1 MGRATEATT
10 RAAVEV
16 RRAKLQAE
24 LERIV
29 RVLVEQYDPECVI
42 LYGSFAHGDIHEWSD
57 LDLCVIKRT
66 EKRFIER
73 LEEVG
78 LLTLPRVGCQILV
91 YTPEELEAVKQQGHY
106 FDCLRGCSRIAFYV
120 SPTGPIGYAVSSD
133 RSEQAHCVA
142 SASGTPSAY
151 ATSSRTETPRA
162 RSQRCLGES
171 AVR

>member
-1 MGRATEATT
+1 MNRRVSIFWPLGGTKKWAERRKRQP
-10 RAAVEV
+10 RAAGEV
-16 RRAKLQAE
+16 RRTQLQAE

-29 RVLVEQYDPECVI
+29 RVVVEQYDPECVI

-106 FDCLRGCSRIAFYV
+106 FFVDEILGKGKVLYERGKGICLPPG
-120 SPTGPIGYAVSSD
+120 
-133 RSEQAHCVA
+133 
-142 SASGTPSAY
+142 
-151 ATSSRTETPRA
+151 
-162 RSQRCLGES
+162 
-171 AVR
+171 

>member
-1 MGRATEATT
+1 MRFLRGYTDDVRIVRMAEHERMTRCVGRAAEATT

-16 RRAKLQAE
+16 RHARLQAE

-29 RVLVEQYDPECVI
+29 CVPVKQYDPECII

-91 YTPEELEAVKQQGHY
+91 YTPKELEAVKQQGHY
-106 FDCLRGCSRIAFYV
+106 FFVDEILGKGKVLYERGKALCLPPG
-120 SPTGPIGYAVSSD
+120 
-133 RSEQAHCVA
+133 
-142 SASGTPSAY
+142 
-151 ATSSRTETPRA
+151 
-162 RSQRCLGES
+162 
-171 AVR
+171 

>member
-1 MGRATEATT
+1 MA
-10 RAAVEV
+10 V
-16 RRAKLQAE
+16 RRTRLKAE

-57 LDLCVIKRT
+57 LDLCVIKRS

-106 FDCLRGCSRIAFYV
+106 FFVEKFSARAKCSMRE
-120 SPTGPIGYAVSSD
+120 GK
-133 RSEQAHCVA
+133 
-142 SASGTPSAY
+142 AY
-151 ATSSRTETPRA
+151 AC
-162 RSQRCLGES
+162 QLD
-171 AVR
+171 